1 MSSQRK
7 LVIGLAVLGLLSGC
21 GKSTEAPSSQA
32 SAGASLATPIAST
45 AITVT
50 ETRTLRP
57 TFELPAIT
65 EALQTA
71 EIRPEVQAILREMHF
86 AVGDLVEKD
95 DLLVVL
101 DPSKYQA
108 QLAAAEANL
117 QAAHANL
124 EQAENNWDRAKK
136 LGPQGYISALDRDR
150 AKSGVG
156 TARASVAQAKA
167 GVAEAQLRLS
177 RTTIKAPFSGKIS
190 RPYHAVGDLVGPLA
204 IEPLFQLVQLDPIYA
219 RANIELSMY
228 NDFVA
233 LRSKLTE
240 DGIEI
245 PDLEVFIELA
255 GGQDYPYP
263 GEFKGWSQSA
273 RGSQGTISGRVL
285 YPNPKGLLLPGQNI
299 TIRGQAANK
308 VERLVVPQRAV
319 QQDQQGHFLKIID
332 QDNVVQRRNIQ
343 VGVREGTDWSIVPGS
358 SELAEGDRVIAE
370 GGSAYREGTTVEIV
384 TQP

>member
-1 MSSQRK
+1 MDKRSEKYQDGEDWNALTDQRSGAGDDVCETHPAFRLAEVHPK
-7 LVIGLAVLGLLSGC
+7 ELAVEGDQGGSIVQ
-21 GKSTEAPSSQA
+21 TEVPGQVEQLQG
-32 SAGASLATPIAST
+32 AGRQRPGDGPI
-45 AITVT
+45 
-50 ETRTLRP
+50 
-57 TFELPAIT
+57 
-65 EALQTA
+65 
-71 EIRPEVQAILREMHF
+71 
-86 AVGDLVEKD
+86 
-95 DLLVVL
+95 
-101 DPSKYQA
+101 
-108 QLAAAEANL
+108 
-117 QAAHANL
+117 
-124 EQAENNWDRAKK
+124 QAENNWERAKK
-136 LGPQGYISALDRDR
+136 LTPQGYISALDRDR

-156 TARASVAQAKA
+156 TARASVAQAEA

-177 RTTIKAPFSGKIS
+177 RTTINAPFSGKIS

-219 RANIELSMY
+219 RANIELSNY

-240 DGIEI
+240 EGIEV
-245 PDLEVFIELA
+245 PDLEVFVELA

-285 YPNPKGLLLPGQNI
+285 YPNPEGLLLPGQNI
-299 TIRGQAANK
+299 TIRGEAANK

-332 QDNVVQRRNIQ
+332 QDNVVQRRNVQ
-343 VGVREGTDWSIVPGS
+343 VGVRDGTDWSIAPGS

-370 GGSAYREGTTVEIV
+370 GGSAYKEGTTVEIV